1 MEWGFIEIV
10 LIIVAVLLVIIVIL
24 LGIITFILNLSYSET
39 IGKYVE
45 HSKHQKQNLNAIE
58 HRLGDMQFWI
68 ERVYTEV
75 EAIKK
80 YGVNQINND

>member
-1 MEWGFIEIV
+1 MNIAIV
-10 LIIVAVLLVIIVIL
+10 VLLVIIVIL

-58 HRLGDMQFWI
+58 HRLGDM
-68 ERVYTEV
+68 
-75 EAIKK
+75 
-80 YGVNQINND
+80 